1 MKTNNVEHLNALQT
15 ASTHVTT
22 NASHVSGNTLRAFH
36 VLLHLIFRQLNERD
50 QVITPTYE

>member
-50 QVITPTYE
+50 QVIMPTYE